1 MLKGELIN
9 LRPLEHS
16 DLEFLYSIENNKDN
30 WIFGSENKIF
40 SYLELENYI
49 KNSSTDI
56 KKDLQHRFVIDY
68 NGKAVGFIDLF
79 NYCIKSVDVG
89 IIVANEYRGNGYAKE
104 ALKLLIEYSFSTL
117 KVDDLCCTI
126 SNDNIASINF
136 FTSFGFR
143 FISTQENLTS
153 YVLENNL

>member
-1 MLKGELIN
+1 MLKGKLIN
-9 LRPLEHS
+9 LRPLERS
-16 DLEFLYSIENNKDN
+16 DLEFLYSIENNKEN
-30 WIFGSENKIF
+30 WIFGSENKMF

-56 KKDLQHRFVIDY
+56 KQDLQYRFVIDY

-89 IIVANEYRGNGYAKE
+89 IIVAHEYRENGYAKE
-104 ALKLLIEYSFSTL
+104 ALKLLIEYCFSTL
-117 KVDDLCCTI
+117 KVDNLCCTI

-143 FISTQENLTS
+143 FISTQENLTL